1 MLAANPVVRILEN
14 FAPQALGIL
23 DIVVHG
29 RVLGINISRND
40 FGKEKS
46 APGHCC
52 FASIKKDESS
62 AIIVP
67 LQALSVPGAYY

>member
-1 MLAANPVVRILEN
+1 MLATNPVVRILEN
-14 FAPQALGIL
+14 FATQALGIL
-23 DIVVHG
+23 DVVIHC
-29 RVLGINISRND
+29 RVLGIDISRND

-52 FASIKKDESS
+52 FASTKKDESS
-62 AIIVP
+62 ATIVP